1 MVAFLSIG
9 SAVSILATLVWPKI
23 ARAVNG
29 EAVVMSKLLD
39 SRFSM
44 TTSSEHVAAAGVLK
58 QQIAASKDTVPPQM
72 EQNILAIQNVLRDV
86 NRKV

>member
-1 MVAFLSIG
+1 
-9 SAVSILATLVWPKI
+9 
-23 ARAVNG
+23 
-29 EAVVMSKLLD
+29 MSKLLD